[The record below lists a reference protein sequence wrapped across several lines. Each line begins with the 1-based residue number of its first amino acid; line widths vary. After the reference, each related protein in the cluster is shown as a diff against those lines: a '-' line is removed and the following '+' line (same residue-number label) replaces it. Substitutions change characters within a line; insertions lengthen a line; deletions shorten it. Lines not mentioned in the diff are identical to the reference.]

1 MSIEIE
7 IRSDLM
13 RVVIQRVLKASVTV
27 ENKICGEIGRG
38 LLVLLGVEDMD
49 SEEDVVYLAE
59 KISNLRIFEDEND
72 KMNLSLLDVNGDM
85 LVVSQFTLHGDCRKG
100 RRPNFMK
107 AANAELAEKLY
118 LKFIDECKKYVSK
131 IEKGKF
137 QAHMEVTLT
146 NDGPVTILLD
156 SKKIF

>member
-1 MSIEIE
+1 
-7 IRSDLM
+7 M
-13 RVVIQRVLKASVTV
+13 RAVVQRVSNASVV
-27 ENKICGEIGRG
+27 VDGKVYGEIDRG

-49 SEEDVVYLAE
+49 GIEDVTYLAE

-72 KMNLSLLDVNGDM
+72 KMNLSLVDIGGDM

-107 AANAELAEKLY
+107 AAGAELAEELY
-118 LKFIDECKKYVSK
+118 LIFIDECKKYVSK
-131 IEKGKF
+131 IENGKF
-137 QAHMEVTLT
+137 QAHMEVKLT

-156 SKKIF
+156 SKKCF

>member
-13 RVVIQRVLKASVTV
+13 RGVIQRVHKASVIV
-27 ENKICGEIGRG
+27 EDKVCGEIGKG
-38 LLVLLGVEDMD
+38 LLVFLGVEDKD
-49 SEEDVVYLAE
+49 SEEDVLYLAE

-72 KMNLSLLDVNGDM
+72 KMNLSLMDVKGDM

-107 AANAELAEKLY
+107 AASAELAEKLY
-118 LKFIDECKKYVSK
+118 LKFIDECKKYINK
-131 IEKGKF
+131 IENGKF
-137 QAHMEVTLT
+137 QAHMEVSLI

-156 SKKIF
+156 SKKLF